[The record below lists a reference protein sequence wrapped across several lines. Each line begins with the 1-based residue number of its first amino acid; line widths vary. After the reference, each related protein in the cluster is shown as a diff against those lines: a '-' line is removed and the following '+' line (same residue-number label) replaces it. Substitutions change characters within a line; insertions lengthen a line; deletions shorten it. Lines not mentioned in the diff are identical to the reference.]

1 MQFLSG
7 FDGIGRYFETPAA
20 YRAGER
26 FEIEGADG
34 DYQAPVGGMGR
45 YFETPAAYRA
55 GERFEIE
62 GADGDYMAPVGGM
75 SGHGGAHLG
84 FGAHCNTGMGR
95 YFENS
100 FGMRNN
106 LGPFKIEGANDVY
119 KAPPYGGVNGLGQVD
134 VEGPLASIK
143 VDTHPLMWIMLGAAA
158 GVFATLIAQGIRR

>member
-7 FDGIGRYFETPAA
+7 FDGMGRYFETPAA

-62 GADGDYMAPVGGM
+62 GADGDYMAPVAGVGM
-75 SGHGGAHLG
+75 NCNTGMGMN
-84 FGAHCNTGMGR
+84 CNTGMGR

-100 FGMRNN
+100 FGIKNN
-106 LGPFKIEGANDVY
+106 IGPFKIQGANEVY
-119 KAPPYGGVNGLGQVD
+119 QAPPYGGVNGLGQVD

-143 VDTHPLMWIMLGAAA
+143 VDTHPLMWVMLGAAA
-158 GVFATLIAQGIRR
+158 GVFATLVAQGIRR